1 MLKQK
6 ELIAN
11 VKNLTESDE
20 RITACMMYGS
30 FTKGEGDQYSD
41 IEFYIFLKDSIT
53 SNFDSSNWL
62 FDVAPYLMLYKNEYG
77 TEVVIFDNLIRG
89 EFHFLSEKDMNIIPS
104 FKDSGYIPDTK
115 AMLIYDETGQLENYL
130 SEISGARPNRLTEE
144 NANFLLCNF
153 SNLWLMG
160 INVLKRGEYARSLE
174 LLSQL
179 QKNTLQLIR
188 MAEKNADNWLNMSK
202 NLEKEISLENYK
214 KFAKTTARLDKVELF
229 EAYKNSCMIS
239 QQSPHSFKPA
249 SRMRSTV
256 ASVWPLR
263 SRTPFFFPARGNIC
277 PGRRKSSG
285 LASSS
290 THFSAVILRSAAE
303 IPVVVST

>member
-1 MLKQK
+1 MQQKLTDIYRKGEEMLKQK

-41 IEFYIFLKDSIT
+41 IEFYIFLKDSRT
-53 SNFDSSNWL
+53 SSFDSSNWL
-62 FDVAPYLMLYKNEYG
+62 FDVAPYLLLYKNEYG

-229 EAYKNSCMIS
+229 EAYKNSLLLVMDLQRHLIEQYNLKVTHDILERLLNYIS
-239 QQSPHSFKPA
+239 
-249 SRMRSTV
+249 
-256 ASVWPLR
+256 
-263 SRTPFFFPARGNIC
+263 
-277 PGRRKSSG
+277 
-285 LASSS
+285 
-290 THFSAVILRSAAE
+290 E
-303 IPVVVST
+303 

>member
-1 MLKQK
+1 MQQKLTDIYRKGEEMLKQK

-53 SNFDSSNWL
+53 SNFDSFNWL

-229 EAYKNSCMIS
+229 EAYKNSLLLVMDLQSHLIEQYNLKVTHDILERLLNYIS
-239 QQSPHSFKPA
+239 
-249 SRMRSTV
+249 
-256 ASVWPLR
+256 
-263 SRTPFFFPARGNIC
+263 
-277 PGRRKSSG
+277 
-285 LASSS
+285 
-290 THFSAVILRSAAE
+290 E
-303 IPVVVST
+303 

>member
-1 MLKQK
+1 MQQKLTDIYRKGEEMLKQK

-20 RITACMMYGS
+20 RITAGMMYGS

-229 EAYKNSCMIS
+229 EAYKNSLLLVMDL
-239 QQSPHSFKPA
+239 QSHLIEQYNLK
-249 SRMRSTV
+249 V
-256 ASVWPLR
+256 
-263 SRTPFFFPARGNIC
+263 
-277 PGRRKSSG
+277 
-285 LASSS
+285 
-290 THFSAVILRSAAE
+290 THDILERLLNY
-303 IPVVVST
+303 IRD

>member
-1 MLKQK
+1 MQQKLTDIYRKGEEMLKQK

-20 RITACMMYGS
+20 RITAGMMYGS

-41 IEFYIFLKDSIT
+41 IEFYIFLKDSRT
-53 SNFDSSNWL
+53 SSFDSSNWL
-62 FDVAPYLMLYKNEYG
+62 FDVAPYLLLYKNEYG

-202 NLEKEISLENYK
+202 NLEKEISLESYK

-229 EAYKNSCMIS
+229 EAYKNSLLLVMDL
-239 QQSPHSFKPA
+239 QSHLIEQYNLK
-249 SRMRSTV
+249 V
-256 ASVWPLR
+256 
-263 SRTPFFFPARGNIC
+263 
-277 PGRRKSSG
+277 
-285 LASSS
+285 
-290 THFSAVILRSAAE
+290 THDILERLLNY
-303 IPVVVST
+303 IRD

>member
-1 MLKQK
+1 MQQKLTDIYRKGEEMLKQK

-41 IEFYIFLKDSIT
+41 IEFYIFLKDSRT
-53 SNFDSSNWL
+53 SSFDSSNWL
-62 FDVAPYLMLYKNEYG
+62 FDVAPYLLLYKNEYG

-104 FKDSGYIPDTK
+104 FKDSGYIPDMK
-115 AMLIYDETGQLENYL
+115 DMLIYDETGQLENYL

-214 KFAKTTARLDKVELF
+214 KFAKTTARLDRDELF
-229 EAYKNSCMIS
+229 VAYKKALLLVMDL
-239 QQSPHSFKPA
+239 QSHIIEQYNLKVTRDFLERLLNYIK
-249 SRMRSTV
+249 
-256 ASVWPLR
+256 
-263 SRTPFFFPARGNIC
+263 
-277 PGRRKSSG
+277 
-285 LASSS
+285 
-290 THFSAVILRSAAE
+290 E
-303 IPVVVST
+303 

>member
-104 FKDSGYIPDTK
+104 FKDSGYNPDTK

-229 EAYKNSCMIS
+229 EAYKNSLLLVMDLQSHLIEQYNLKVTHDILERLLNYIS
-239 QQSPHSFKPA
+239 
-249 SRMRSTV
+249 
-256 ASVWPLR
+256 
-263 SRTPFFFPARGNIC
+263 
-277 PGRRKSSG
+277 
-285 LASSS
+285 
-290 THFSAVILRSAAE
+290 E
-303 IPVVVST
+303 

>member
-1 MLKQK
+1 MQQKLTDIYRKGEEMLKQK

-229 EAYKNSCMIS
+229 EAYKNSLLLVMDLQSHLIEQYNLKITHDILERLLNYIS
-239 QQSPHSFKPA
+239 
-249 SRMRSTV
+249 
-256 ASVWPLR
+256 
-263 SRTPFFFPARGNIC
+263 
-277 PGRRKSSG
+277 
-285 LASSS
+285 
-290 THFSAVILRSAAE
+290 E
-303 IPVVVST
+303 

>member
-1 MLKQK
+1 MQQKLTDIYRKGEEMLKQK

-20 RITACMMYGS
+20 RIKACMMYGS

-104 FKDSGYIPDTK
+104 FKDSGYIPDMK
-115 AMLIYDETGQLENYL
+115 DMLIYDETGQLENYL
-130 SEISGARPNRLTEE
+130 LEISGARPNRLTEE
-144 NANFLLCNF
+144 NANFLLCDF

-179 QKNTLQLIR
+179 QKNILQLIR
-188 MAEKNADNWLNMSK
+188 MVEKNADNWLNMSK

-229 EAYKNSCMIS
+229 EAYKNSLLLVID
-239 QQSPHSFKPA
+239 
-249 SRMRSTV
+249 
-256 ASVWPLR
+256 LR
-263 SRTPFFFPARGNIC
+263 SHLLEQYNL
-277 PGRRKSSG
+277 KV
-285 LASSS
+285 
-290 THFSAVILRSAAE
+290 THDILERLLNYISE
-303 IPVVVST
+303 

>member
-1 MLKQK
+1 MKGMPDVLVVVDQQK

-229 EAYKNSCMIS
+229 EAYKNSLLLVMDLQSHLIEQYNLKVTHDILERLLNYIS
-239 QQSPHSFKPA
+239 
-249 SRMRSTV
+249 
-256 ASVWPLR
+256 
-263 SRTPFFFPARGNIC
+263 
-277 PGRRKSSG
+277 
-285 LASSS
+285 
-290 THFSAVILRSAAE
+290 E
-303 IPVVVST
+303 

>member
-1 MLKQK
+1 MQQKLTDIYRKGEEMLKQK

-229 EAYKNSCMIS
+229 EAYKNSLLLVID
-239 QQSPHSFKPA
+239 
-249 SRMRSTV
+249 
-256 ASVWPLR
+256 LR
-263 SRTPFFFPARGNIC
+263 SHLLEQYNL
-277 PGRRKSSG
+277 KV
-285 LASSS
+285 
-290 THFSAVILRSAAE
+290 THDILERLLNYISE
-303 IPVVVST
+303 

>member
-1 MLKQK
+1 MQQKLTDIYRKGEEMLKQK

-41 IEFYIFLKDSIT
+41 IEFYIFLKDSRT
-53 SNFDSSNWL
+53 SSFDSSNWL
-62 FDVAPYLMLYKNEYG
+62 FDVSPYLLLYKNEYG

-214 KFAKTTARLDKVELF
+214 KFAKTTARLDRDELF
-229 EAYKNSCMIS
+229 VAYKKALLLVMDL
-239 QQSPHSFKPA
+239 QSHIIEQYNLKVTRDFLERLLNYIK
-249 SRMRSTV
+249 
-256 ASVWPLR
+256 
-263 SRTPFFFPARGNIC
+263 
-277 PGRRKSSG
+277 
-285 LASSS
+285 
-290 THFSAVILRSAAE
+290 E
-303 IPVVVST
+303 

>member
-229 EAYKNSCMIS
+229 EAYKNSLLLVMDL
-239 QQSPHSFKPA
+239 QSHLIEQYNLK
-249 SRMRSTV
+249 V
-256 ASVWPLR
+256 
-263 SRTPFFFPARGNIC
+263 
-277 PGRRKSSG
+277 
-285 LASSS
+285 
-290 THFSAVILRSAAE
+290 THDILERLLNYINE
-303 IPVVVST
+303 

>member
-1 MLKQK
+1 MQQKLTDIYRKGEEMLKQK

-229 EAYKNSCMIS
+229 EAYKNSLLLVMDLQSHLIEQYNLKVTHDILERLLNYIS
-239 QQSPHSFKPA
+239 
-249 SRMRSTV
+249 
-256 ASVWPLR
+256 
-263 SRTPFFFPARGNIC
+263 
-277 PGRRKSSG
+277 
-285 LASSS
+285 
-290 THFSAVILRSAAE
+290 E
-303 IPVVVST
+303 

>member
-229 EAYKNSCMIS
+229 EAYKNSLLLVMDLQSHLIEQYNLKVTHDILERLLNYIS
-239 QQSPHSFKPA
+239 GFCCKVPQ
-249 SRMRSTV
+249 
-256 ASVWPLR
+256 
-263 SRTPFFFPARGNIC
+263 
-277 PGRRKSSG
+277 KSIEV
-285 LASSS
+285 L
-290 THFSAVILRSAAE
+290 V
-303 IPVVVST
+303 

>member
-160 INVLKRGEYARSLE
+160 INVLKRGEYAR
-174 LLSQL
+174 
-179 QKNTLQLIR
+179 
-188 MAEKNADNWLNMSK
+188 
-202 NLEKEISLENYK
+202 
-214 KFAKTTARLDKVELF
+214 
-229 EAYKNSCMIS
+229 
-239 QQSPHSFKPA
+239 
-249 SRMRSTV
+249 
-256 ASVWPLR
+256 
-263 SRTPFFFPARGNIC
+263 
-277 PGRRKSSG
+277 
-285 LASSS
+285 
-290 THFSAVILRSAAE
+290 
-303 IPVVVST
+303 

>member
-229 EAYKNSCMIS
+229 EAYKNSLLLVMDLQSHLIEQYNLKVTHDILERLLNYIS
-239 QQSPHSFKPA
+239 EKE
-249 SRMRSTV
+249 V
-256 ASVWPLR
+256 
-263 SRTPFFFPARGNIC
+263 N
-277 PGRRKSSG
+277 
-285 LASSS
+285 
-290 THFSAVILRSAAE
+290 E
-303 IPVVVST
+303 IVSEINN

>member
-104 FKDSGYIPDTK
+104 FKDSGYIPDMK
-115 AMLIYDETGQLENYL
+115 DMLIYDETGQLENYL
-130 SEISGARPNRLTEE
+130 LEISGARPNRLTEE
-144 NANFLLCNF
+144 NANFLLCDF

-179 QKNTLQLIR
+179 QKNILQLIR
-188 MAEKNADNWLNMSK
+188 MVEKNADNWLNMSK

-229 EAYKNSCMIS
+229 EAYKNSLLLVID
-239 QQSPHSFKPA
+239 
-249 SRMRSTV
+249 
-256 ASVWPLR
+256 LR
-263 SRTPFFFPARGNIC
+263 SHLLEQYNLKVTHDILERLLNYISEQ
-277 PGRRKSSG
+277 KSN
-285 LASSS
+285 
-290 THFSAVILRSAAE
+290 VIQS
-303 IPVVVST
+303 IGY